1 MDKIVIKKAADC
13 FRTDEK
19 TIVTFCNDF
28 FSAPDVC
35 EALKIMLDFVETHEA
50 DPELLPDFLN
60 YMNNRGESNGT

>member
-28 FSAPDVC
+28 FFQH
-35 EALKIMLDFVETHEA
+35 LMFMKH
-50 DPELLPDFLN
+50 
-60 YMNNRGESNGT
+60 